1 MKIALLGYGKMGKAI
16 EQIALK
22 RGHSI
27 AAKTNEMVGDVL
39 LSDADVAID
48 FSVPTAA
55 VQNIKKCFA
64 VNVPVVVGTTGWYQ
78 HFAEVKELCEKEN
91 QSLFHATNFSVGVN
105 IFFEINKKLAA
116 LMNPQ
121 TDYEIEMTE
130 IHHTQKLDS
139 PSGTAITLAEGI
151 LDKIDRKNN
160 WVEDIRKE
168 GQLTIK
174 AEREGDVPGTHVIT
188 YENEIDKI
196 EIKHE
201 AKGRIGFA
209 TGAVIAAEWLVGKK
223 GIFTMKDLL
232 NIA

>member
-1 MKIALLGYGKMGKAI
+1 M
-16 EQIALK
+16 
-22 RGHSI
+22 
-27 AAKTNEMVGDVL
+27 
-39 LSDADVAID
+39 
-48 FSVPTAA
+48 
-55 VQNIKKCFA
+55 
-64 VNVPVVVGTTGWYQ
+64 VGTTGWYQ
-78 HFAEVKELCEKEN
+78 HFEEVKELCEKEN

>member
-22 RGHSI
+22 RGHDI
-27 AAKTNEMVGDVL
+27 VVKTNEMVDHEAL
-39 LSDADVAID
+39 LNADVAID
-48 FSVPTAA
+48 FSVPNSA

-64 VNVPVVVGTTGWYQ
+64 VNVPVVVGTTGWYDD
-78 HFAEVKELCEKEN
+78 FNDIKDRCEKGN
-91 QSLFHATNFSVGVN
+91 HALFHATNFSVGVN

-116 LMNPQ
+116 LMNAQ
-121 TDYEIEMTE
+121 INYEVEMTE

-151 LDKIDRKNN
+151 IQNIDRKSN
-160 WVEDIRKE
+160 WIENSHEE

-174 AEREGDVPGTHVIT
+174 AEREGEVPGTHIVT
-188 YENEIDKI
+188 YENQIDKI

-209 TGAVIAAEWLVGKK
+209 TGAVIAAEWLVGQK